1 MRISGIEN
9 YIGGADNVKALSLIQ
24 GEQRVFGGQI
34 LNPDGSP
41 QDITNFAITAKVD
54 FYLADVITTTKTMTI
69 SNLVKSTEAKTH
81 TIDAAIISADE
92 GKFTITVPQDFYVT
106 PADAQIEIGTDLAVN
121 VPMAVMYID
130 YDTDSTS
137 ADSSI
142 RASRMVLVIRRG
154 SPSVGL

>member
-34 LNPDGSP
+34 LKPDGKA
-41 QDITNFAITAKVD
+41 QDITNFEIVTKVD
-54 FYLADVITTTKTMTI
+54 FYLADVVTTSRNMTI

-81 TIDAAIISADE
+81 TIEAVVVSADE
-92 GKFTITVPQDFYVT
+92 GKFTITVPKDFYVT
-106 PADAQIEIGTDLAVN
+106 SEGAQIEIDTDLTVN